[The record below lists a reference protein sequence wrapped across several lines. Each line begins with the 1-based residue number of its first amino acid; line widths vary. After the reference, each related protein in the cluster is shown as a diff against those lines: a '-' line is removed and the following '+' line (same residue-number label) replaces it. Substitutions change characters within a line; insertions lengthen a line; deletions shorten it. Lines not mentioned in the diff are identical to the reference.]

1 MPEPAR
7 SRQNL
12 IAISLITILAIAAYW
27 NTLPNDFVAG
37 DLQFVRNNPHVGS
50 FDAVRKSFVSDYWKS
65 LGGEAFLYYR
75 PLVVLT
81 HFFDVKLY
89 GLQPGGHHFSNMLY
103 HVIATLLV
111 YQLLLRLLA
120 FRVGPAALGSI
131 LFAVHPIHTHSV
143 SYVVGRTDIL
153 ATIFYLA
160 ALLLLIDGLRDD
172 RDRMPWGKTIA
183 AGCLFFLALLC
194 KEMAVTL
201 PAVLVCLSV
210 CTAGGYPRL
219 KNPRLW
225 IMCAILGGILI
236 SYALLRFQAVGF
248 SNAEEIVWAKY
259 SLSQRI
265 SLVFVTLGFY
275 VNKLLLPL
283 RLCYFADFTVP
294 GSWREVVTSG
304 LFWTGIAFSLVL
316 LAGLARPSLLSL
328 AVLWI
333 GITLLPVLNIVRIAA
348 LAKENFLYLPSVGF
362 CLLFAAAAAYWS
374 NALRARVTVYAL
386 LSLVSAAYLIMTLE
400 RNREYK
406 NPVIF
411 LEETL
416 RDMTQVPEAQ
426 RKELRFFDQVKNF
439 YVVYFNLGNLYHQ
452 RGEWD
457 KAASALTSALGYM
470 PAYFPAERRARAL
483 LTLGIVEEKRGNL
496 DAANTALL
504 QAWEASPRRSD
515 VDVML
520 GLVAVRQGRMD
531 EAGTYF
537 KRAISENPANV
548 RAHFNLGLVYR
559 DTGKLEEFR
568 AEMQEASRLD
578 SEARG
583 MPDVDN
589 EQVQPLP

>member
-1 MPEPAR
+1 MSESAR
-7 SRQNL
+7 NRHKL
-12 IAISLITILAIAAYW
+12 IAVSLITILAMAAYW
-27 NTLPNDFVAG
+27 NTLSNDFVAG
-37 DLQFVRNNPHVGS
+37 DLQFVRNNPHVGNL
-50 FDAVRKSFVSDYWKS
+50 DAVYKSFVSDYWKS

-103 HVIATLLV
+103 HVMATLLV

-120 FRVGPAALGSI
+120 FRVAPAAIGSI

-160 ALLLLIDGLRDD
+160 ALLLLIDGLRNGHG
-172 RDRMPWGKTIA
+172 RMPWGKSIA
-183 AGCLFFLALLC
+183 AGLCFFLALLC

-201 PAVLVCLSV
+201 PLVLVCLSV
-210 CTAGGYPRL
+210 CTDGGYQRL
-219 KNPRLW
+219 KEPRLW

-236 SYALLRFQAVGF
+236 CYALLRSQAVGF
-248 SNAEEIVWAKY
+248 SNAEEIVWAQY
-259 SLSQRI
+259 SLLQRI

-275 VNKLLLPL
+275 VTKLLLPVH
-283 RLCYFADFTVP
+283 LCYFADFTVP
-294 GSWREVVTSG
+294 GSWQEVVTSG
-304 LFWTGIAFSLVL
+304 LFWTGIAFCIVL
-316 LAGLARPSLLSL
+316 LAALARPALLSL

-333 GITLLPVLNIVRIAA
+333 GITLLPVLNIIRIAA

-362 CLLFAAAAAYWS
+362 CVLFAVAAAYWCQ
-374 NALRARVTVYAL
+374 AARTRAVIYPL
-386 LSLVSAAYLIMTLE
+386 LGLVGAAYLTMTIE
-400 RNREYK
+400 RNREYAH
-406 NPVIF
+406 PVLF

-416 RDMTQVPEAQ
+416 QDMTPVPEAA

-452 RGEWD
+452 REEWD
-457 KAASALTSALGYM
+457 KAAAALTSALSYM

-483 LTLGIVEEKRGNL
+483 FTLGIVEEKRGNL

-504 QAWEASPRRSD
+504 EAREASPRRSD

-531 EAGTYF
+531 EAETYF

-548 RAHFNLGLVYR
+548 KAHFNLGLVYR
-559 DTGKLEEFR
+559 DTGRLEEFR
-568 AEMQEASRLD
+568 AELQEASRLD
-578 SEARG
+578 SAARG
-583 MPDVDN
+583 MPEADN
-589 EQVQPLP
+589 EQAPSFP

>member
-1 MPEPAR
+1 MPESAR
-7 SRQNL
+7 NRQKL
-12 IAISLITILAIAAYW
+12 IAVSLITVLAMAAYW
-27 NTLPNDFVAG
+27 NTLSNDFVAG
-37 DLQFVRNNPHVGS
+37 DLQFIRNNPHVDN

-75 PLVVLT
+75 PLVVLS

-103 HVIATLLV
+103 HVMATLLV

-120 FRVGPAALGSI
+120 FRVGPAAIGSI

-160 ALLLLIDGLRDD
+160 ALLLLIDGLRGD
-172 RDRMPWGKTIA
+172 RGRMPWGKTIA
-183 AGCLFFLALLC
+183 AGCCFFLALLC

-201 PAVLVCLSV
+201 PLVLVLLSV
-210 CTAGGYPRL
+210 CAARQYQQL
-219 KNPRLW
+219 KEPRLW
-225 IMCAILGGILI
+225 IMCAILGGMLVC
-236 SYALLRFQAVGF
+236 YACLRFQAVGF
-248 SNAEEIVWAKY
+248 SNPEEVVWANY
-259 SLSQRI
+259 SLPQRI

-275 VNKLLLPL
+275 VNKLILPVH
-283 RLCYFADFTVP
+283 LCYFADFTVP

-304 LFWTGIAFSLVL
+304 LFWTGAAFCIVL
-316 LAGLARPSLLSL
+316 LAALARPSIISL
-328 AVLWI
+328 AVLWV
-333 GITLLPVLNIVRIAA
+333 GVTLLPVLNIVRIAA
-348 LAKENFLYLPSVGF
+348 LAKENFLYLPSVGL
-362 CLLFAAAAAYWS
+362 CLLFAVAAAYWR
-374 NALRARVTVYAL
+374 RAARMRIVIYTLFGLVGATYLTMTMQRNQEYA
-386 LSLVSAAYLIMTLE
+386 
-400 RNREYK
+400 
-406 NPVIF
+406 NPMVF

-416 RDMTQVPEAQ
+416 RDMTPVPEDE
-426 RKELRFFDQVKNF
+426 RTELRFFDQVKNF

-457 KAASALTSALGYM
+457 KAAAAFTNALNYM
-470 PAYFPAERRARAL
+470 PTYFPAERRARAL

-504 QAWEASPRRSD
+504 KAWEASPRRSD

-520 GLVAVRQGRMD
+520 GLVAARQGRMD
-531 EAGTYF
+531 EAETYL

-548 RAHFNLGLVYR
+548 KAHFNLGLVYR
-559 DTGKLEEFR
+559 DTGRLEEFR
-568 AEMQEASRLD
+568 AELQEAARLD
-578 SEARG
+578 TETRG
-583 MPDVDN
+583 MPDADN